1 MSQNNPYG
9 QACRADIPYPSVSSE
24 SVPSLIDNLVY
35 ALYGTI
41 TKTVVD
47 RKVVWNIPCDPND
60 SAELFNIPRE
70 TGEGLLCY
78 FIRIFQGNDFYAY
91 NLYGGTA
98 GSLPFQTSIATTS
111 FLPIAL
117 SGYALVSNGTQPV
130 WSETVPLAADS
141 QSTQSLYGRL
151 INNVAPLNAQLL
163 AWNSSTSV
171 WEPTTQTAKGSV
183 SGDLSGTLPSP
194 SVVKLRGSS
203 ISSSA
208 PSEGNVLTYTGGQW
222 TPVLQTSGAW
232 SASAAYKVGDV
243 VSYLGALYVSLQN
256 SNFNNTPLVGA
267 YWAFGKSN
275 VIDSVALTG
284 VPTAPTAS
292 VGTST
297 TQIAT
302 TAFAIANRG
311 DRYLTTSTTFN
322 SIGTGSKTFSVQTG
336 LSYIATQDITVV
348 YDNANHMHGTVTS
361 YDSGTGLVVIDIS
374 QTSGS
379 GMYAQWSINVG
390 GLTSINGALLSANN
404 LSDVSSAS
412 TSLSN
417 LGGVPLSRSVFTGAG
432 LTGGGSLSANLTLSI
447 STVPV
452 ANGGTGA
459 TSAATAR
466 SNLAV
471 AGTGVSNTF
480 TQPQIVAI
488 ADNALA
494 ALTVTQTGTGA
505 ALVVNDASP
514 DSTPFTI
521 SDAGHV
527 GIGVAPDATVCLK
540 VDSTGIKF
548 NDGTVQTSAASGG
561 IPAQVTWFASNG
573 TWTKPAGA
581 RSVNVQMLGGGGGGG
596 AGMFGSANSTRNGGG
611 GGAGGGYVNITIP
624 ADALGSTE
632 AVTVGVGGAGA
643 VGQYYVGGVISG
655 PNGGYGTASS
665 FFGITASGGQSGS
678 GGIPSTGG
686 SGGAGGLL
694 GNAGGTAN
702 GVGGQGGFGAPS
714 NAYSSTLPGGA
725 GGGGGGGIN
734 SANTSNT
741 GGAGGRSNAL
751 NLPGGVYGGTT
762 PNGTDN
768 ANAISYGVCLPGSGG
783 CGAGATA
790 NGSGG
795 TGGDGG
801 FPSGGGGG
809 GGAAGVTGYQGSG
822 GRGANGFVVI
832 TTYF

>member
-78 FIRIFQGNDFYAY
+78 FIRIFQGDDFYAY
-91 NLYGGTA
+91 NLYGGTG
-98 GSLPFQTSIATTS
+98 GSLPFQTSISTTS
-111 FLPIAL
+111 FLPIGQ
-117 SGYALVSNGTQPV
+117 SGYALVSNGVFPV
-130 WSETVPLAADS
+130 WSQTVPLAVDS

-194 SVVKLRGSS
+194 SVVKLRGSL
-203 ISSSA
+203 ISSST
-208 PSEGNVLTYTGGQW
+208 PSEGKVLTYTSGQW
-222 TPVLQTSGAW
+222 TPVLQTGGAW
-232 SASAAYKVGDV
+232 SAAAAYKVGDV
-243 VSYLGALYVSLQN
+243 VSYSGTLYVSLQG

-284 VPTAPTAS
+284 FPTATTAA
-292 VGTST
+292 VGTNT

-322 SIGTGSKTFSVQTG
+322 SIGTGSKTFSVQAG

-361 YDSGTGLVVIDIS
+361 YDSGTGLIVIDIS

-417 LGGVPLSRSVFTGAG
+417 LGGVPSSRSVSTGTG
-432 LTGGGSLSANLTLSI
+432 LTGGGSLNANLTLSI

-471 AGTGVSNTF
+471 AGTGASNTF
-480 TQPQIVAI
+480 TQPQIVTI

-505 ALVVNDASP
+505 AFVVNDASP

-527 GIGVAPDATVCLK
+527 GIGVAPDATVGLKIDATGLMFSDGTIQTTASTGSGSPTGAAGGSLSGTYPNPGIASGVSLSSPTISTPSITGICTIDSSSFSAALKVTQAGSGPAFVVFDESSDTTPFTISTNGKVGIGVTPAGSSGACLS
-540 VDSTGIKF
+540 VDSTGIAF
-548 NDGTVQTSAASGG
+548 SNGSIQT
-561 IPAQVTWFASNG
+561 IASNIG
-573 TWTKPAGA
+573 
-581 RSVNVQMLGGGGGGG
+581 
-596 AGMFGSANSTRNGGG
+596 
-611 GGAGGGYVNITIP
+611 
-624 ADALGSTE
+624 
-632 AVTVGVGGAGA
+632 
-643 VGQYYVGGVISG
+643 GGVISS
-655 PNGGYGTASS
+655 GGYYDISGYSKYVFLVNASAGSVS
-665 FFGITASGGQSGS
+665 FSFGSSSGVESNTIVIIKKIDSSANQVICTPTGSSALIDGAASKTLATQYESITLISSGG
-678 GGIPSTGG
+678 
-686 SGGAGGLL
+686 
-694 GNAGGTAN
+694 
-702 GVGGQGGFGAPS
+702 V
-714 NAYSSTLPGGA
+714 
-725 GGGGGGGIN
+725 
-734 SANTSNT
+734 
-741 GGAGGRSNAL
+741 
-751 NLPGGVYGGTT
+751 
-762 PNGTDN
+762 
-768 ANAISYGVCLPGSGG
+768 
-783 CGAGATA
+783 ATW
-790 NGSGG
+790 
-795 TGGDGG
+795 
-801 FPSGGGGG
+801 
-809 GGAAGVTGYQGSG
+809 Y
-822 GRGANGFVVI
+822 I
-832 TTYF
+832 I